1 MKKHV
6 NNTSVEIIKVR
17 MQLQAYFVCDFLG
30 ALKRLHETQSTQSAG
45 L

>member
-6 NNTSVEIIKVR
+6 NDTSVEIIKVR

-30 ALKRLHETQSTQSAG
+30 AQKRICET
-45 L
+45 